1 MRGTTIR
8 SASPATR
15 AAVQIEAGPPLR
27 DLVLVGGGHS
37 HVQVLRS
44 LGMAPLP
51 ATRVTLLAREAHTP
65 YSGMLP
71 GLVAERYQWDDIHID
86 LAPLCRFAGARLIV
100 GEATG
105 LDLARNLLQ
114 CAGRPAIRFDLL
126 SINCGAAPEAL
137 GAAATH
143 GSSDAGAS
151 EAATRSRLPS
161 SAATTRGATDAEASK
176 AVTRSRLP
184 FSAAATRGATDAE
197 ASKAV
202 TRSRLPSSAAAT
214 QGSSDAEALAAAGVP
229 VKPIGRFLPHWQAAL
244 QGARPGARFLFVG
257 GGAGGVELALA
268 ARRALPRGVCIELVA
283 EQLLPGQGAWA
294 KRRIAQELAKAGI
307 ALHRATAVASEDG
320 LLSLDDGA
328 TLEFDQLFWATG
340 VVAPPWVAGSALATD
355 ARGFVKVDAA
365 LRSISHPQVFAAG
378 DIASLQG
385 QPRPKS
391 GVIAVRAGPVLDA
404 NLRRALDGQP
414 LRRFRAQKRFLSLI
428 AAGDGRALAFWFG
441 LALGGRWAWR
451 WKDWIDRR
459 FMAKFQLRED
469 APRMQEAFDPMRCGG
484 CGAKLAA
491 DPLRRALA
499 RLPAQQGPN
508 LLQGIGDDAAVL
520 RSEPGPLVLS
530 VDGFRSLVDDPYLF
544 GRIAAHH
551 ALNDIY
557 AMGARPTSALAL
569 ATVPLM
575 AEAMME
581 DELCQLLKGAVDAL
595 NADGVP
601 LAGGHSSEGAEL
613 SLGIAA
619 TGTADGPLLTK
630 GGCRPGDRLL
640 LTKPLGSGV
649 LLAAHMRGLAPS
661 RALPAALASMDQSNR
676 AALAAFRAHHAR
688 AATDVTGFGLAG
700 HLGEML
706 QASGT
711 GARLWLHRLPALPG
725 ALESFRR
732 GAASVLQ
739 AGNERALADWELRG
753 CAPTDPQ
760 VRLLADPQTAGGLLG
775 CVPESEAANCLQA
788 LLDAGYAA
796 SAEIGV
802 IAEEGRRLSA

>member
-15 AAVQIEAGPPLR
+15 AAVQIESGPPLR

-71 GLVAERYQWDDIHID
+71 GLVAGRYQWDDIHID

-137 GAAATH
+137 GAAATQ
-143 GSSDAGAS
+143 
-151 EAATRSRLPS
+151 
-161 SAATTRGATDAEASK
+161 GATDAEASK
-176 AVTRSRLP
+176 AATRSRLP
-184 FSAAATRGATDAE
+184 FSAAATRGAADAE

-202 TRSRLPSSAAAT
+202 TRSRLPSGAAAT
-214 QGSSDAEALAAAGVP
+214 QGGSDAEALAAAGVP

-268 ARRALPRGVCIELVA
+268 ARRALPRGVRIELVA

-630 GGCRPGDRLL
+630 SGCRPGDRLL

-676 AALAAFRAHHAR
+676 AALQAFRAHHAR

-711 GARLWLHRLPALPG
+711 GAWLWLRRLPALPG

-739 AGNERALADWELRG
+739 AANERALADWELRG
-753 CAPTDPQ
+753 CAATDPQ
-760 VRLLADPQTAGGLLG
+760 VRLLADPQTAGGLLA
-775 CVPESEAANCLQA
+775 CVPESKAASCLQA

-796 SAEIGV
+796 SVEIGM
-802 IAEEGRRLSA
+802 ITEEGRRLSA

>member
-1 MRGTTIR
+1 MR
-8 SASPATR
+8 PL
-15 AAVQIEAGPPLR
+15 EAGPPVR

-51 ATRVTLLAREAHTP
+51 AARVTLLAREAHTP

-71 GLVAERYQWDDIHID
+71 GLVAGRYQWADIHID

-105 LDLARNLLQ
+105 LDLQRNALECAAR
-114 CAGRPAIRFDLL
+114 PPIRFDLL

-137 GAAATH
+137 GA
-143 GSSDAGAS
+143 D
-151 EAATRSRLPS
+151 ATRRTSD
-161 SAATTRGATDAEASK
+161 TEAS
-176 AVTRSRLP
+176 
-184 FSAAATRGATDAE
+184 
-197 ASKAV
+197 
-202 TRSRLPSSAAAT
+202 
-214 QGSSDAEALAAAGVP
+214 AAAGVP
-229 VKPIGRFLPHWQAAL
+229 IKPIGRFLPHWEHAL
-244 QGARPGARFLFVG
+244 RRARQGAKFVFVG

-268 ARRALPRGVCIELVA
+268 ARRALPRGVRIELVA
-283 EQLLPGQGAWA
+283 AQLLPDQGAWA
-294 KRRIAQELAKAGI
+294 QRRIAKELAKAGI
-307 ALHRATAVASEDG
+307 ALHRATAVASGDG

-340 VVAPPWVAGSALATD
+340 VVAPPWIAGSALATD

-378 DIASLQG
+378 DIADLQG
-385 QPRPKS
+385 QARPKS

-404 NLRRALDGQP
+404 NLRRVLDGQP

-428 AAGDGRALAFWFG
+428 GAGDGRALAFWFG

-459 FMAKFQLRED
+459 FMAKFQVRVGAP
-469 APRMQEAFDPMRCGG
+469 APRMQEDFDPMRCGG

-499 RLPAQQGPN
+499 RLPAQQGAN

-581 DELCQLLKGAVDAL
+581 DELYQLLKGAADAL

-601 LAGGHSSEGAEL
+601 LVGGHSSEGAEL

-661 RALPAALASMDQSNR
+661 RALPAALACMDQSNR
-676 AALAAFRAHHAR
+676 AALQAFRACNAR

-706 QASGT
+706 QASGV

-739 AGNERALADWELRG
+739 AGNERALADWELHG
-753 CAPTDPQ
+753 CAATDPQ
-760 VRLLADPQTAGGLLG
+760 VRLLADPQTSGGLLG
-775 CVPESEAANCLQA
+775 CVPESEAAGCRQA

-802 IAEEGRRLSA
+802 IAEQGRRLSA